1 MSPDDAKQLISRISL
16 GDRAAFS
23 TLYDALSGRLFA
35 VTLRVLRNRA
45 EAEEALQ
52 DAFLN
57 IWRRAA
63 SYDAERAGPMAWLVT
78 IARNAAIDRM
88 RRRRE
93 AADIDDLPERAD
105 EDAISPELAAMQ
117 SQEAAGLHA
126 CLEELTARESE
137 MIRTAFMGGLT
148 YSELAAREAKPL
160 GTIKSTIRRSL
171 LKLRHCLE
179 R

>member
-1 MSPDDAKQLISRISL
+1 MSPDDVKHLISRISL

-23 TLYDALSGRLFA
+23 ALYDAVSGRLFA

-93 AADIDDLPERAD
+93 ATDIDDLPERAD
-105 EDAISPELAAMQ
+105 ESAVSPELAAMA
-117 SQEAAGLHA
+117 SEEAAGLHA
-126 CLEELTARESE
+126 CLEELPQREAE
-137 MIRTAFMGGLT
+137 MIRSAFMGGLT
-148 YSELAAREAKPL
+148 YSELAARETKPL

-171 LKLRHCLE
+171 MKLRHCLE

>member
-1 MSPDDAKQLISRISL
+1 MAPDEAKQLISRVSL
-16 GDRAAFS
+16 GDRAAFDR
-23 TLYDALSGRLFA
+23 LYDALSGRLFA
-35 VTLRVLRNRA
+35 VTLRVLRNQA

-57 IWRRAA
+57 VWRRAA
-63 SYDAERAGPMAWLVT
+63 SYDRERAAPMAWLVT

-93 AADIDDLPERAD
+93 TTDIDDIPERAD
-105 EDAISPELAAMQ
+105 EDAVSPELAAMQ
-117 SQEAAGLHA
+117 SQEAAGLYA
-126 CLEELTARESE
+126 CLEELTAGEAE
-137 MIRTAFMGGLT
+137 MIRSAFLGGLT
-148 YSELAAREAKPL
+148 YSELAAQQTKPL

-171 LKLRHCLE
+171 MKLRHCLE

>member
-1 MSPDDAKQLISRISL
+1 
-16 GDRAAFS
+16 
-23 TLYDALSGRLFA
+23 
-35 VTLRVLRNRA
+35 
-45 EAEEALQ
+45 
-52 DAFLN
+52 
-57 IWRRAA
+57 
-63 SYDAERAGPMAWLVT
+63 
-78 IARNAAIDRM
+78 M